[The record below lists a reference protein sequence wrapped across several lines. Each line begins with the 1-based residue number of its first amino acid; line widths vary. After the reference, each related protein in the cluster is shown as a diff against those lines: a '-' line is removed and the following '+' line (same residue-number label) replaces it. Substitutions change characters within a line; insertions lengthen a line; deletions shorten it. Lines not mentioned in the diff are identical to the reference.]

1 MLKRRFL
8 KSISKVVLFGFFL
21 PAVFFATSFCLQ
33 AKTTAVQQ
41 TSKSCLWTVATP
53 ANKINLLGS
62 LHLLKSD
69 DYPLS
74 ASIMQAYAQSQVLVF
89 ETDIEAMQQPSVL
102 MKIQQLG
109 LYPQGQNLLQNLDA
123 STRKRFEK
131 KMADLDLPLDIYVR
145 FKPWLV
151 ATDLAAQELKKL
163 GFDPIYGVDIYFFNR
178 AKADSKQI
186 GFLEPVEF
194 QLDLL
199 GNMDKHDQNNFLS
212 QTLKDL
218 EVVNELSGD
227 LVKFW
232 KSGDAEKLHE
242 LLYKSFKPFPG
253 LYDRLLIQRN
263 KKWVK
268 EIEGAIRGNKNVLF
282 VVGAGHLVGPESVV
296 DLLRKN
302 GYRVKQQ

>member
-1 MLKRRFL
+1 MLKQRFL
-8 KSISKVVLFGFFL
+8 KSISKVVLFVFFL
-21 PAVFFATSFCLQ
+21 PAVFFATAFCLQ
-33 AKTTAVQQ
+33 AKTIAVQQ

-74 ASIMQAYAQSQVLVF
+74 ASIMQAYAESQVLVF
-89 ETDIEAMQQPSVL
+89 ETDIEAMQRPEVL

-178 AKADSKQI
+178 AKADRKQI

-242 LLYKSFKPFPG
+242 LLYKSFRPFPG